1 MEQQLVDLYLRGEW
15 VLLAAIA
22 IGIVVRLLKAD
33 SKLIPAVVPAK
44 WRPWLAIGLGIG
56 SGVLEAVATGKP
68 WKSALVGGLVSG
80 VLPILGHELV
90 VESLRSGKEIG
101 GDKPTE
107 PPAPQAP
114 SITGGGILLA
124 LCFALALTGTA
135 CSMSFEE
142 ARLAG
147 IKARPMAASASA
159 PAARDDSRCRELDD
173 ARMRWSAIAKSAGV
187 VSGGTGLATIP
198 VDPKVRPYVAAGSIG
213 ALVIGAYALVMSEG
227 SAAAWARDCQ

>member
-101 GDKPTE
+101 GDKLAE
-107 PPAPQAP
+107 PPAPQPP

-124 LCFALALTGTA
+124 LCFALGLASQGCA
-135 CSMSFEE
+135 GSFEE
-142 ARLAG
+142 AKLAG
-147 IKARPMAASASA
+147 RGYSTAKASA
-159 PAARDDSRCRELDD
+159 PAPSARCVELDD
-173 ARMRWSAIAKSAGV
+173 ARGQWSAIAKAAGV
-187 VSGGTGLATIP
+187 VSGAGGIASIP
-198 VDPKVRPYVAAGSIG
+198 VSPEARPYVVGGVVVFLTA
-213 ALVIGAYALVMSEG
+213 GAYALIRSE
-227 SAAAWARDCQ
+227 SASTAWVRECSL